1 MKVNLEDDNVC
12 LIETT
17 TAVVRQ
23 DVNDDVFR
31 DELETAL
38 YNLQGLVFTDE
49 ASVAYVVIKIT
60 KG

>member
-38 YNLQGLVFTDE
+38 DNLQGLVFTDE